1 MHKHTTVHVYQI
13 PNFKLRCE
21 TYIVMNG
28 INFIKILARQ
38 CFQNRDN
45 PVSEL
50 SRVDGS
56 NYSFCTIQAVL
67 DTVVMFTLCLSIH
80 KDYRAC

>member
-38 CFQNRDN
+38 SFQNRDTCN
-45 PVSEL
+45 PFSEL
-50 SRVDGS
+50 SRVDS
-56 NYSFCTIQAVL
+56 NNNNYFNGPY
-67 DTVVMFTLCLSIH
+67 M
-80 KDYRAC
+80 

>member
-13 PNFKLRCE
+13 PNSKLRCE

-38 CFQNRDN
+38 SFQNRDN
-45 PVSEL
+45 PVTEL
-50 SRVDGS
+50 SRVDS
-56 NYSFCTIQAVL
+56 NNNNYFNGPY
-67 DTVVMFTLCLSIH
+67 M
-80 KDYRAC
+80 

>member
-38 CFQNRDN
+38 SFQNRDN

-50 SRVDGS
+50 SHVNS
-56 NYSFCTIQAVL
+56 NNNNYFNGP
-67 DTVVMFTLCLSIH
+67 
-80 KDYRAC
+80 